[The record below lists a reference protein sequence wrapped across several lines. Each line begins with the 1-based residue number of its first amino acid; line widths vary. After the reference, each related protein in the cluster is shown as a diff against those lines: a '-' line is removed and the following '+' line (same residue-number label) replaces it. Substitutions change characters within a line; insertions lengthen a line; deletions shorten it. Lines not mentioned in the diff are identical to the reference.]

1 MKIALV
7 TDSVAYPTKEEVEKY
22 QIEIVPINIRFEGKI
37 FREWIDLTPTQAYQF
52 LEKSP
57 EDWATS
63 APSPGDFL
71 AAYKRAVEK
80 GAKEILCLTLS
91 QKISATWNSARMAKE
106 FAKTELPNLR
116 IEVVD
121 TETGAAGEALLLLAA
136 ARAIEKG
143 EPLEEILQLI
153 ESLKKKV
160 KVFLVLETIRYIYRS
175 GRIPEVASKLGA
187 ILPLKP
193 ILTISEGRVHF
204 AGVVSSKEKGV
215 KKLFSILKENLD
227 AGLPEI
233 RLQHADCLLEA
244 EELKDKITKIFPFA
258 QIFISEFTPVM
269 GYATGR
275 GTLLIAFYSK

>member
-1 MKIALV
+1 
-7 TDSVAYPTKEEVEKY
+7 
-22 QIEIVPINIRFEGKI
+22 
-37 FREWIDLTPTQAYQF
+37 
-52 LEKSP
+52 
-57 EDWATS
+57 
-63 APSPGDFL
+63 
-71 AAYKRAVEK
+71 
-80 GAKEILCLTLS
+80 
-91 QKISATWNSARMAKE
+91 MAKE

-193 ILTISEGRVHF
+193 ILTISEGGVHF